1 MNRRQL
7 VMGGVAVA
15 AAAGGAG
22 WAVWRQER
30 AAADAALDSA
40 ATALWAMRFE
50 QPAGGELSLAAAR
63 GRPILIN
70 FWATWCPP
78 CIKEMP
84 LLDSFHR
91 EQAAKGWQVVGL
103 AVDGPT
109 PVREFLRKRPVGFAI
124 GLAGME
130 GIELARSLGNAG
142 GQLPYTVLIDRAGR
156 LSQRMLGTVTPE
168 LLARWVHEMG

>member
-1 MNRRQL
+1 MKRRSL

-15 AAAGGAG
+15 AVAAGAG
-22 WAVWRQER
+22 WAIWRQER
-30 AAADAALDSA
+30 AAATSVLDT
-40 ATALWAMRFE
+40 ATSALWAMRFE
-50 QPAGGELSLAAAR
+50 QPGGGELSLAAAR
-63 GRPILIN
+63 GQPILIN

-91 EQAAKGWQVVGL
+91 DHVSQGWQVVGL

-109 PVREFLRKRPVGFAI
+109 PVREFLRNRPVGFAI

-142 GQLPYTVLIDRAGR
+142 GQLPYTVVIDRAGR

-168 LLARWVHEMG
+168 MLARWVREMG